1 MLADIFPFPTFMES
15 ILHICK
21 LKLGTNHKKNKEK
34 VTKQRQGGKSGPH
47 RHSAGILHMRVC
59 TWARVHVS
67 VRICILHMRVCACE
81 RMHVHPSYVCGHVS
95 ASACERAHVCFFFL
109 KHVRVCSLPFWP
121 PFWHPLVTGYF
132 LLIDKSIVAHIK
144 TELGRGKEGSN
155 LPTWQPLH
163 IPTQRS
169 DYLIISKSQSMWRQ
183 WKIGKIWTQR
193 YTSQKLHSAK
203 GKSPAVSRNNLEHNQ
218 PANWFLFDLTTQ
230 LFCTLWCVCVCV
242 LKYVA
247 LLAQRCPETASHW
260 LMTPAS
266 FPHLWDMFTRGAK
279 GQTVQHHWTHRC
291 RRGLWQ
297 TTEYAERCC
306 VSSPA

>member
-1 MLADIFPFPTFMES
+1 MWAYACASF
-15 ILHICK
+15 IC
-21 LKLGTNHKKNKEK
+21 
-34 VTKQRQGGKSGPH
+34 V
-47 RHSAGILHMRVC
+47 
-59 TWARVHVS
+59 WARERECMWAYACVC
-67 VRICILHMRVCACE
+67 IC
-81 RMHVHPSYVCGHVS
+81 
-95 ASACERAHVCFFFL
+95 
-109 KHVRVCSLPFWP
+109 KHVRVHLATILASTCYRL
-121 PFWHPLVTGYF
+121 F

-242 LKYVA
+242 LKYVT

-266 FPHLWDMFTRGAK
+266 FPHLWDMFSHGAK
-279 GQTVQHHWTHRC
+279 GQMVQHHWTHRC